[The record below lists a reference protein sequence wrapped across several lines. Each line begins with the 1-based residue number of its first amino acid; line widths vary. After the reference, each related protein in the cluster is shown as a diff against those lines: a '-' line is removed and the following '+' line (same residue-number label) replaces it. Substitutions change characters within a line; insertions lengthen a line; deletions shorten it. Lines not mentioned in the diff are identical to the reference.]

1 MQKYTYYRRYKPRQ
15 KRSSFRPFLFFV
27 IFLVV
32 FALLLRA
39 CVSVFSGIS
48 EAKRDDAILTVERGE
63 VEVKLFGQDTFEKA
77 SNAQIILE
85 GDTVRTLDGALLS
98 LKFHNGTE
106 IRLDE
111 SSELFFSEVRIED
124 LNEYILVNL
133 ENGRLWLEQI
143 PAEHGAFEIMIETD
157 LMDVLSMAGKSLI
170 TNNDDEESAYV
181 LDGQIAIDFVAR
193 FSENRVIE
201 QLILAEANKSIL
213 DSGAQRALLNRENV
227 DLTQAIGDELVE
239 DEFVLWNLGEV
250 LAEIEEE
257 PELVVEEEPVEEEEE
272 IVIVEE
278 EELEEAVEP
287 VEAVENL
294 KISVSSPVSPAFI
307 EKDAIAIEGS
317 VISGVAERV
326 TVEWSGTGEEYA
338 LGLFEAG
345 SGDFRYVADV
355 EYANF
360 ALGENIYTIRAY
372 DENGAISNVLKIV
385 ITADF

>member
-1 MQKYTYYRRYKPRQ
+1 
-15 KRSSFRPFLFFV
+15 
-27 IFLVV
+27 LVV

-181 LDGQIAIDFVAR
+181 LDGQIAIDFVDR